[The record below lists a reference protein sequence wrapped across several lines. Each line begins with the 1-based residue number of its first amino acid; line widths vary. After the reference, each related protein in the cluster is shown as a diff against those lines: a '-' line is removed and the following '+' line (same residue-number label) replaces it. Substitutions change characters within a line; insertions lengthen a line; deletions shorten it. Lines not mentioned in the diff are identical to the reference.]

1 MRFVQFRFLKDTVK
15 ATRIGLQKKSGGIV
29 DLSEALPTCN
39 SLVDALGKLG
49 GKGLIERA
57 RLKYVKILKLILLNG
72 FISKWSTV

>member
-1 MRFVQFRFLKDTVK
+1 MRFVQFRLLKDTVK

-39 SLVDALGKLG
+39 SLVDALRKLG

-57 RLKYVKILKLILLNG
+57 RLKYV
-72 FISKWSTV
+72 